1 MLGSFWANLWLF
13 VSLEKLIDETEAQ
26 NLHMFVFVLCIR
38 AVPEFGSGI
47 FYWYPAPAKI
57 GPDL

>member
-1 MLGSFWANLWLF
+1 

-47 FYWYPAPAKI
+47 FY
-57 GPDL
+57 